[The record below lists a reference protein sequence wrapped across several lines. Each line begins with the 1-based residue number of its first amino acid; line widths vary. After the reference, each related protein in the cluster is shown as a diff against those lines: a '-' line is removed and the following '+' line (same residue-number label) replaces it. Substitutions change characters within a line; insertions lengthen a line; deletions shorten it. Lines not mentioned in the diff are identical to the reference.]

1 MRMIDQIK
9 NLIFALSIRQRI
21 MIVAAAALAVAGV
34 LAFTH
39 WRQET
44 DFLPLYTGL
53 SAEDAGAV
61 VQKLK
66 EGGVEF
72 RLSENGA
79 NVLAPSARVA
89 ELRLEMASA
98 GIPKSGRI
106 GFELFDKTNFGAT
119 EFSEHVNYRR
129 ALEGELERSIMSLS
143 GVEQARVHLT
153 FPKDSVF
160 LESKQAGK
168 ASIVVRVRPGTKL
181 TGQNVAA
188 LTNLVASA
196 VEGLAPEAVTILD
209 AHGNL
214 LSRPKR
220 SADPDEPQPS
230 EATIEYR
237 QKIEGD
243 LLAKINASLDPLLGP
258 EKFRAAVSVDCD
270 FTSGEQS
277 EETLDPN
284 KSVMTTSQKTEES
297 TTASAALGPPG
308 TASNLPR
315 PPGRAT
321 AGPGGVS
328 RKTEN
333 ISYQTSR
340 LIRRVRLPQGAVK
353 RMSLSILVD
362 NDLKW
367 EGAGKKQKR
376 LLVPP
381 SSERLKAVHDL
392 VAGITGLNAERGDQ
406 LVVETLPFES
416 TLNSEPPGMAPVEPL
431 PVDPRI
437 PKWLLPIL
445 ADPKSMTIGVAGGA
459 GIVLLLGAL
468 LFILF
473 RKKKK
478 KPSVESQAA
487 LTANA
492 HGLTVTAEHLEA
504 QRKAQLAEQ
513 AELQAQDELA
523 AAASIKLPP
532 ITSKKADALL
542 VHIRQTVQKDAPAT
556 ANVLRTWLKE
566 TEGA

>member
-1 MRMIDQIK
+1 MFDQLK
-9 NLIFALSIRQRI
+9 NLISALSLRQRFT
-21 MIVAAAALAVAGV
+21 IVAAAAVTVGAV

-44 DFLPLYTGL
+44 DFRPLYTGL

-66 EGGVEF
+66 ETGVEF
-72 RLSENGA
+72 RLSDNGA
-79 NVLAPSARVA
+79 SVLAPSARVA

-98 GIPKSGRI
+98 GLPKSGRI

-119 EFSEHVNYRR
+119 EFAEHVNYRR

-143 GVEQARVHLT
+143 EVEQARVHLT

-160 LESKQAGK
+160 LESRQAGK
-168 ASIVVRVRPGTKL
+168 ASVVVRIRPGAKL
-181 TGQNVAA
+181 SGQNVGA

-209 AHGNL
+209 TRGNL

-220 SADPDEPQPS
+220 SPDPDEPQPS

-237 QKIEGD
+237 QKIESD
-243 LLAKINASLDPLLGP
+243 LLAKINASLDPLLGA

-277 EETLDPN
+277 EETLDPT

-297 TTASAALGPPG
+297 TTANASLGTPG

-315 PPGRAT
+315 PPGRST
-321 AGPGGVS
+321 AGSGGVS

-333 ISYQTSR
+333 IAYQTSR
-340 LIRRVRLPQGAVK
+340 LVKRVRLPQGTIK
-353 RMSLSILVD
+353 RMSLSVLVD

-367 EGAGKKQKR
+367 DGAGKNQR
-376 LLVPP
+376 RVLVPP
-381 SSERLKAVHDL
+381 TAERLKAVHDL

-416 TLNSEPPGMAPVEPL
+416 TLNSEPPVIAPAGPSA
-431 PVDPRI
+431 PDPRI

-445 ADPKSMTIGVAGGA
+445 ADPKSMAIGVAGGLGVVA
-459 GIVLLLGAL
+459 LVGAL
-468 LFILF
+468 LFMLF

-478 KPSVESQAA
+478 PSAESPAA
-487 LTANA
+487 LPGSAPS
-492 HGLTVTAEHLEA
+492 LTVTPEQQEA
-504 QRKAQLAEQ
+504 QLKAQLAEQ
-513 AELQAQDELA
+513 SEMQRQLDNA
-523 AAASIKLPP
+523 AANNLKLPA
-532 ITSKKADALL
+532 ITSKKGDVLL
-542 VHIRQTVQKDAPAT
+542 QHIRQCVEKDGLAS
-556 ANVLRTWLKE
+556 ANVLRTWLNE
-566 TEGA
+566 PEGAGNP